1 MCRAAPVAAMF
12 SPMTLAYLVGI
23 SALRFADLRKR
34 TQLPSWRPAIV
45 DWNHLLQSDATRAR
59 YSLTMSRNIFC
70 SRRNPVCTPS
80 HLEHSKECISAPKA
94 RRRDRERHRKHDR
107 QDNSTHHNSDLIAQ

>member
-59 YSLTMSRNIFC
+59 YSLTMSRNIFVRAGTRFARLLTW
-70 SRRNPVCTPS
+70 SIRKNAYPRR
-80 HLEHSKECISAPKA
+80 KR
-94 RRRDRERHRKHDR
+94 RRRDRERHRRHDR